1 MDKAGQYARL
11 QGLMALR
18 SSGFG
23 HPTSRLSGS
32 LKKSVLIQQSLIK
45 TRVLTLCANMFFP
58 QIPLSKAMLKTYRK
72 KLVLR

>member
-32 LKKSVLIQQSLIK
+32 LKKSVLTDSTEFDQNQSSDVVCK
-45 TRVLTLCANMFFP
+45 HVLSSN
-58 QIPLSKAMLKTYRK
+58 S
-72 KLVLR
+72 VE